1 MSENNKNVGIIK
13 IILSILSSFI
23 GIQSDKNRVR
33 DFKSNNAKSFII
45 TGLIMTFL
53 LVLIL
58 YFSVILIL

>member
-1 MSENNKNVGIIK
+1 MSENNKNIGIIK

-45 TGLIMTFL
+45 IGLIMTFL

>member
-33 DFKSNNAKSFII
+33 DFKSNNAKSFI
-45 TGLIMTFL
+45 TK
-53 LVLIL
+53 
-58 YFSVILIL
+58 

>member
-33 DFKSNNAKSFII
+33 DFKSNNAKIFII
-45 TGLIMTFL
+45 IGLIMTFL